1 MSSLITLRLPIVDN
15 LCLLKALENCGFTY
29 EIQQQ
34 PFQII
39 LNNIQITFGK
49 TNLGIIAKFEQLQR
63 NDVNKIYKE
72 YERIYTEKIKKIQDQ
87 KNALHYLVEQ
97 AREKLQKLQ
106 NLKSQLNQ
114 SSNSKEITLIQD
126 ELSDVEMKRK
136 EAENKAKKMQE
147 EQLRLDKE
155 RLEVREN
162 MVKNIF
168 EKAKKHGFK
177 IKKIQH
183 KNKTQLVLVRRVR

>member
-1 MSSLITLRLPIVDN
+1 LSSLITLRLPIVDN
-15 LCLLKALENCGFTY
+15 SCLLKALENCGFTY

-39 LNNIQITFGK
+39 LNNTQITFGK

-63 NDVNKIYKE
+63 NEVNRIYKE

-114 SSNSKEITLIQD
+114 SSNSKEITLIKD

-147 EQLRLDKE
+147 EQLRLEKE
-155 RLEVREN
+155 RSEVREN
-162 MVKNIF
+162 MVNNIF
-168 EKAKKHGFK
+168 EKAKKQGFK

-183 KNKTQLVLVRRVR
+183 KNKTQLVLVRQIR

>member
-1 MSSLITLRLPIVDN
+1 LSSLITLRLPIVDN
-15 LCLLKALENCGFTY
+15 SCLLKALENCGFTY

-39 LNNIQITFGK
+39 LNNTQITFGK

-63 NDVNKIYKE
+63 NEVNRIYKE

-114 SSNSKEITLIQD
+114 SSNSKEITLIKD
-126 ELSDVEMKRK
+126 EFSDVEMKRK
-136 EAENKAKKMQE
+136 EAENKAKKIQE
-147 EQLRLDKE
+147 EQLRLEKE
-155 RLEVREN
+155 RSEVREN
-162 MVKNIF
+162 MVNNIF
-168 EKAKKHGFK
+168 EKAKKQGFK

-183 KNKTQLVLVRRVR
+183 KNKTQLVLVRQIR

>member
-15 LCLLKALENCGFTY
+15 SCLLKALENCGFTY

-39 LNNIQITFGK
+39 LNNTQITFGK

-63 NDVNKIYKE
+63 NEVNRIYKE

-114 SSNSKEITLIQD
+114 SSNSKEITLIKD
-126 ELSDVEMKRK
+126 EFSDVEMKRK
-136 EAENKAKKMQE
+136 EAENKAKKIQE
-147 EQLRLDKE
+147 EQLRLEKE
-155 RLEVREN
+155 RSEVREN
-162 MVKNIF
+162 MVNNIF
-168 EKAKKHGFK
+168 EKAKKQGFK

-183 KNKTQLVLVRRVR
+183 KNKTQLVLVRQIR